1 MFWMTV
7 GHARRQTARE
17 IGPSTIERSN
27 AARGGAASAGG
38 GLARISAVAVA
49 AAAAVAVDAGAD
61 SMSDLTT
68 GPSRMFHT
76 EPYRR
81 T

>member
-27 AARGGAASAGG
+27 AARGAALAGG
-38 GLARISAVAVA
+38 ELAGISAAAVA
-49 AAAAVAVDAGAD
+49 AAVAVAVDAGAD

-68 GPSRMFHT
+68 VQR
-76 EPYRR
+76 
-81 T
+81 